1 MAVRALLLLTFLA
14 IMDVAQATEIGNAFK
29 QKQFK
34 RVTEI
39 YRQNPEARYTNKDLV
54 YISYSLQKLG
64 FYRQDL
70 LLSGRLINRNHKAA
84 HLKLISN
91 LRRGKTIEADEYPK
105 QLKILYWNML
115 NSYVKIIEGYSEL
128 SSLSTKDQKR
138 MTTYGKILGELEF
151 RESKVDKLTDRI
163 QGHILYLQNK
173 IYKRVSNFSFQ
184 YVSWQ
189 QRSILE
195 GSDGSASSLIVT
207 NSGYCLGGD
216 TGIENHLWHFYVD
229 GCLFLGS
236 GGVQSKSGS
245 AVNYQQSTVMA
256 YGLKAGPG
264 ASMIVSSSRS
274 RIGFKLPVIYNI
286 QNLTDPGERQ
296 GVDFRVTTKK
306 PLSVALTLYSRW
318 QFDEWFINTEF
329 GQYVAEEQTFWG
341 LGFGKSF

>member
-1 MAVRALLLLTFLA
+1 MLALA
-14 IMDVAQATEIGNAFK
+14 GVAQATEIGSAFQKK
-29 QKQFK
+29 QYK

-39 YRQNPEARYTNKDLV
+39 YRQNPEANFATKDLI
-54 YISYSLQKLG
+54 YISYSLQRLG

-70 LLSGRLINRNHKAA
+70 ILSGRLINRNHKKD
-84 HLKLISN
+84 HLKLINS
-91 LRRGKTIEADEYPK
+91 LRKGKTIDADEYPK

-115 NSYVKIIEGYSEL
+115 TAYVKIIEGYNQL
-128 SSLSTKDQKR
+128 SDLSVKDQKR
-138 MTTYGKILGELEF
+138 MTIYGKILGELEF

-189 QRSILE
+189 QQSTLE
-195 GSDGSASSLIVT
+195 GSDRSASSLIVT
-207 NSGYCLGGD
+207 NKGYCLGGD
-216 TGIENHLWHFYVD
+216 TGYENHLWHFYLD
-229 GCLFLGS
+229 GCLFAGS
-236 GGVQSKSGS
+236 GGVQSKNGS
-245 AVNYQQSTVMA
+245 AVNYQQSVVMA

-286 QNLTDPGERQ
+286 QNLTDPGTRD
-296 GVDFRVTTKK
+296 GVTYQVTTKK

-318 QFDEWFINTEF
+318 QFDKWFINTEF